1 MKRTRQQNKTFKQI
15 IKNLDEMLGE
25 QDSGVLLSLLHN
37 LLINIGEQSN
47 SERITI
53 RSLELTIN
61 DFYSTKFNFE
71 SGEFE

>member
-1 MKRTRQQNKTFKQI
+1 MKRTRQQKKAFKQI
-15 IKNLDEMLGE
+15 IKNLDGMLGE

-37 LLINIGEQSN
+37 LLIDIGEQSN
-47 SERITI
+47 SERIAI

-71 SGEFE
+71 SGELE